1 VDGSSNER
9 SCGAGVVL
17 EGPGEIVIE
26 QVLKFNFKASNNQA
40 EYEAIL
46 AGLRLAQ
53 ELEITKL
60 ICKSDSR
67 LVIGQLND
75 EYEVRESF
83 LQRYYHLVK
92 QSMSTFSEI
101 SMQHVRRDHNT
112 RADAL
117 SRLATT
123 KYKGMHR
130 SVIHVTL
137 ARPSIDLQ
145 ECLTT
150 DAESTW
156 NTPIKQY
163 LLDDTC
169 SPLGEK
175 TMKLQAARFV
185 LIGDDLY
192 REVTPDHSLNV

>member
-1 VDGSSNER
+1 MLISQPNSLLPQPRLNTHRGSYTWTAPPNER

-17 EGPGEIVIE
+17 EGPDEIFIE
-26 QVLKFNFKASNNQA
+26 QALKFDFKTSNNQA

-92 QSMSTFSEI
+92 QSISTFSEI
-101 SMQHVRRDHNT
+101 SMQHVRRLVPVSNH
-112 RADAL
+112 
-117 SRLATT
+117 
-123 KYKGMHR
+123 
-130 SVIHVTL
+130 
-137 ARPSIDLQ
+137 
-145 ECLTT
+145 
-150 DAESTW
+150 
-156 NTPIKQY
+156 
-163 LLDDTC
+163 
-169 SPLGEK
+169 
-175 TMKLQAARFV
+175 
-185 LIGDDLY
+185 
-192 REVTPDHSLNV
+192 EV